1 MTTTEDVIK
10 SAAAVARDAA
20 EGRLSSADLDQ
31 AVADECRA
39 LFGVVAGPDD
49 PLWPLHV
56 DIARQVLAAG
66 GLTAAEVAEWAAVLK
81 RREQHNGA
89 VGTVDGSQ
97 PRGGP
102 DVPADPETSASG
114 SLSPGSGGPDAHPET
129 GL

>member
-20 EGRLSSADLDQ
+20 EGRLSSADLNQ
-31 AVADECRA
+31 AVADECRE

-66 GLTAAEVAEWAAVLK
+66 GLSATEVAEWAAVLN
-81 RREQHNGA
+81 RRA
-89 VGTVDGSQ
+89 
-97 PRGGP
+97 GGP
-102 DVPADPETSASG
+102 ETPDDDVSSG
-114 SLSPGSGGPDAHPET
+114 SGAHGVEGGVSSFGA
-129 GL
+129 

>member
-20 EGRLSSADLDQ
+20 EGRLSSAELDQ
-31 AVADECRA
+31 AVADECRE
-39 LFGVVAGPDD
+39 LFGIVAGPDD

-66 GLTAAEVAEWAAVLK
+66 GLPAAEAAEWAAVLK
-81 RREQHNGA
+81 RREQQAEA

-97 PRGGP
+97 PR
-102 DVPADPETSASG
+102 DVPADPKTSASG
-114 SLSPGSGGPDAHPET
+114 PHSRDSGGADAEHEA